1 MTRPNLEAL
10 HQPATTIN
18 LDSQPLALRLPPGAA
33 VFAVRGEVWL
43 TQERMA
49 DDVILAAGER
59 FDVGSRELLIVSS
72 TKGSADIHIV
82 APADARTANSRD
94 LYDFLRTRAIQLRHE
109 EIGRLAKVLRGEI
122 FGLIARTRGLLAL
135 RARVAGH

>member
-1 MTRPNLEAL
+1 MTRPNLKTL

-18 LDSQPLALRLPPGAA
+18 LDSQPLALRLRPGSA
-33 VFAVRGEVWL
+33 VFGVRGKVWL

>member
-1 MTRPNLEAL
+1 MTRPNLESL
-10 HQPATTIN
+10 HQTATTIK
-18 LDSQPLALRLPPGAA
+18 LDSQPLALRLLPGAA

-59 FDVGSRELLIVSS
+59 FDVGSRELLIVSA

-82 APADARTANSRD
+82 APAEARAANSRD
-94 LYDFLRTRAIQLRHE
+94 LHDFMRTRATQLRHE
-109 EIGRLAKVLRGEI
+109 EIGRLASVLRGEI

-135 RARVAGH
+135 RTRVAGH